1 MRQLFVLR
9 IIENSSYWVLNFKVI
24 EILKRFQTIQQSNP
38 MKTLVFYAIVFF
50 SFSGIALGQSLDEVT
65 LDENWKG
72 KIRSLAPEETSFEFK
87 KKKKI
92 LVFSLHTGFNHWVI
106 PHTEEMIKIISEK
119 AEVFDITGSKDIA
132 WFESE
137 NLAQF
142 DAVVLNNTCSKSDH
156 RNLFWDKLRE
166 TSDADSAVLM
176 AKALELEGKISNYVK
191 NGGGLLLIHGAITTQ
206 NNSKE
211 FSRLVGASF
220 DYHPKQQKFQVRLED
235 SSHPLVQAFPVEGF
249 SHVDEPY
256 FYKNAYA
263 NLDFTPLLY
272 FNNSEIEDQR
282 KGEELKEGKT
292 YVSWI
297 RSEAKGR
304 VMFISPSHNA
314 QSFDNPRLLRFYLD
328 GLQYVVG
335 DVPLK

>member
-1 MRQLFVLR
+1 LSVFFKD
-9 IIENSSYWVLNFKVI
+9 IEN
-24 EILKRFQTIQQSNP
+24 LKRSPTIQQSNS
-38 MKTLVFYAIVFF
+38 MKTIIIYAIVFF
-50 SFSGIALGQSLDEVT
+50 SFSGLACSQGLNEVT
-65 LDENWKG
+65 LNEDWKG
-72 KIRSLAPEETSFEFK
+72 KIRSLAPEKTSFEFQ

-119 AEVFDITGSKDIA
+119 AEVFEVTGSKDIT
-132 WFESE
+132 WFEAE

-142 DAVVLNNTCSKSDH
+142 DAVVLNNTCSKGDH

-166 TSDADSAVLM
+166 TSDADSATLM
-176 AKALELEGKISNYVK
+176 AKALELEGNISSYVK

-206 NNSKE
+206 NNSAE
-211 FSRLVGASF
+211 FSRLIGGSF
-220 DYHPKQQKFQVRLED
+220 DYHPKQQKFQVRLAD

-256 FYKNAYA
+256 FYKNAYS

-272 FNNSEIEDQR
+272 FSNVEIEGQR
-282 KGEELKEGKT
+282 KGQELKEGKT

-297 RSEAKGR
+297 RSEEKGR
-304 VMFISPSHNA
+304 VMYISPSHNA
-314 QSFDNPRLLRFYLD
+314 QSFDNPQLLRFYLD
-328 GLQYVVG
+328 GLQYVAG
-335 DVPLK
+335 DMPLK

>member
-1 MRQLFVLR
+1 
-9 IIENSSYWVLNFKVI
+9 
-24 EILKRFQTIQQSNP
+24 
-38 MKTLVFYAIVFF
+38 MKPFIFYAIVFF
-50 SFSGIALGQSLDEVT
+50 SFVTFAKAQSLEEVDLNDT
-65 LDENWKG
+65 WRG
-72 KIRSLAPEETSFEFK
+72 KIQSLAPEETSFEFE

-119 AEVFDITGSKDIA
+119 SEAFEVVGSKDIA

-142 DAVVLNNTCSKSDH
+142 DGVVLNNTCSIADH
-156 RNLFWDKLRE
+156 RNLFWDVLKE
-166 TSDADSAVLM
+166 TAGVDSAVLM
-176 AKALELEGKISNYVK
+176 KKAMELEANLISYVQ

-206 NNSKE
+206 NNSPE
-211 FSRLVGASF
+211 FSRVVGGSF
-220 DYHPKQQKFQVRLED
+220 DYHPKQQRFQVRLAD
-235 SSHPLVQAFPVEGF
+235 SAHPLVQAFPVEGF

-256 FYKNAYA
+256 FYKNAYV

-272 FNNSEIEDQR
+272 FNNAEIEGQR
-282 KGEELKEGKT
+282 KGQELTEGKT

-297 RSEAKGR
+297 RSEEKGR
-304 VMFISPSHNA
+304 VMYISPSHNA

-328 GLQYVVG
+328 GLQYIVG
-335 DVPLK
+335 DVPLN